1 MNAAA
6 LPSVG
11 ANEEIID
18 KRDGFFLCVLSGGQ
32 SKMREKYLRSALYV
46 ATDRPELQ
54 TAQGDASGLRRAHV
68 QGRNDVDCQAA
79 YPCSSS

>member
-1 MNAAA
+1 
-6 LPSVG
+6 
-11 ANEEIID
+11 
-18 KRDGFFLCVLSGGQ
+18 
-32 SKMREKYLRSALYV
+32 MREKYLRSALYV